1 MQASIQVNK
10 ITSQVKIKAKT
21 SKANKYPSWASK
33 IQKINFL
40 SKKTNQKNKSFQNN
54 LDTWILSLLVCFELG
69 FMFF

>member
-40 SKKTNQKNKSFQNN
+40 SKKTNQKK
-54 LDTWILSLLVCFELG
+54 
-69 FMFF
+69 